1 MPLAIPRTVGPEVVF
16 EPDPLAQLPL
26 VTPLADGS
34 FILAWQIESG
44 GIVAKHLDASG
55 NFTTVDFLRGVSSFA
70 AAQNW
75 TLTTPLIVQGQD
87 GSSPPISAC

>member
-1 MPLAIPRTVGPEVVF
+1 MPSAIPRTVGPEVVF
-16 EPDPLAQLPL
+16 KPDPLAQLPL
-26 VTPLADGS
+26 VTPPADGS
-34 FILAWQIESG
+34 FILAWQIESD

-55 NFTTVDFLRGVSSFA
+55 NFTAVDCVRGVSFVTP
-70 AAQNW
+70 AQNW